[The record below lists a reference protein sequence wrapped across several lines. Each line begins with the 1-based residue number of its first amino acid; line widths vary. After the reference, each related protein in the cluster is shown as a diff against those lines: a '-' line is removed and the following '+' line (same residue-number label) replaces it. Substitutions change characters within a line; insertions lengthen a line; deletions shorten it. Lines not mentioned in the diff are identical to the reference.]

1 MRYPASET
9 AEKHARALQAAA
21 RLFRERGFDGASIS
35 EIMAATGL
43 THGSF
48 YNHFDSKE
56 ELLAE
61 AFEHASQEALAVVE
75 GLEKS
80 REGRQSMYRDYLSA
94 AHRDRPGEGCIMAA
108 LATDFQTQPKA
119 RGVVTRHIQ
128 RLITKFG
135 EHFPWPRRRNA
146 RQEAI
151 RALASMVGGVIP
163 GSVPSM
169 NRSFPTRSSGRCS
182 RVSQRGRRR
191 KRIIKHVKPPMV
203 DVFTCDRPL
212 VSVRKP
218 PPSAFP

>member
-1 MRYPASET
+1 MSSARVVRAKTGRCHRRRMCDVDDAMRYPASET
-9 AEKHARALQAAA
+9 AEKHTRALQAAA

-75 GLEKS
+75 SLEKS

-94 AHRDRPGEGCIMAA
+94 AHRDRSGEGCIMAA
-108 LATDFQTQPKA
+108 LATNFQTQPKA
-119 RGVVTRHIQ
+119 RSVVTRHIQ

-135 EHFPWPRRRNA
+135 DHFPWPRRRNA

-151 RALASMVGGVIP
+151 RALASMVGGVILARAVDEP
-163 GSVPSM
+163 ELSDEILREVLAGLSE
-169 NRSFPTRSSGRCS
+169 
-182 RVSQRGRRR
+182 RV
-191 KRIIKHVKPPMV
+191 
-203 DVFTCDRPL
+203 
-212 VSVRKP
+212 
-218 PPSAFP
+218 